1 MEDSFPLWECVL
13 VWQTLLHVVPCLA
26 SCLGHWDD
34 HALGDRFKY
43 LQRYIYL
50 YRLLLKILHISAYV
64 YAYMQL
70 GHKCFWHD
78 WMYIC
83 CYMYVPTCTCGIY
96 TVGKLS
102 SVLTNKLLSTIWTR
116 HVLSVQSQM
125 GVNSVNAFLVPDI
138 TTWHDLICILVIG
151 LYMYIIHWILFNK

>member
-1 MEDSFPLWECVL
+1 MEDSFPLGECVL

-26 SCLGHWDD
+26 AWVIEMIMHWEIDSNICRD
-34 HALGDRFKY
+34 TSICIGCSWKY
-43 LQRYIYL
+43 CT
-50 YRLLLKILHISAYV
+50 ILHTFMHTYNSVINAFD
-64 YAYMQL
+64 MIE
-70 GHKCFWHD
+70 C
-78 WMYIC
+78 IC